1 MENLHC
7 IKCVEPRF
15 LNLETF
21 HPVVLTNNGDLGNCL
36 ELDLLKIMS
45 LSPLLQE
52 IILGLHFPL
61 SWIEDVRVV
70 VPDAENET
78 LSSLQ
83 ILLDTPSDVSVSNN
97 QFDKL
102 LDLINDLGFNYF
114 PSVCVT
120 TSDLI
125 EEEHLYF
132 KKIED
137 EVQGSDDEM
146 VIDSDFY
153 SGFEE
158 YNNNEDVTFPE
169 HINFE
174 NKLLNLGK
182 IVLEKKNVEGNLKT
196 KKKSRRVRCG
206 NCSHCLLN
214 KETPR
219 CGECSHC
226 LNPNWHKACKQRLY
240 CLKFETHL

>member
-1 MENLHC
+1 M
-7 IKCVEPRF
+7 
-15 LNLETF
+15 
-21 HPVVLTNNGDLGNCL
+21 
-36 ELDLLKIMS
+36 
-45 LSPLLQE
+45 
-52 IILGLHFPL
+52 GLHFPL

-83 ILLDTPSDVSVSNN
+83 ILLDSPSDVSVSNN

-102 LDLINDLGFNYF
+102 LDLINDLGSDGKMILFSYDWISPLPSIMLKILRQVFSFSNFIINAYFWLNVFSLIKNHFLISNKGFNYF

-219 CGECSHC
+219 
-226 LNPNWHKACKQRLY
+226 Y
-240 CLKFETHL
+240 